1 MDTAI
6 LVDELDRSAVRLVN
20 ALNNK
25 GFAFT
30 VAALMKN
37 EDTEDWSIVL
47 GIPELRIKGSRG
59 SYAEIYNTIKENN
72 LSLSLNDIKLLDDK
86 DITLLLLKSRFG
98 PSQEMSRI
106 VFAGNYINGVRF
118 PDSII
123 YQIR

>member
-20 ALNNK
+20 ALNSK

-86 DITLLLLKSRFG
+86 DITLLLLKSRFD

>member
-20 ALNNK
+20 ALNSK

-47 GIPELRIKGSRG
+47 GVPELRIKGSRG
-59 SYAEIYNTIKENN
+59 SYAEIYDTIKENN

-86 DITLLLLKSRFG
+86 DITLLLLKSRFD

-106 VFAGNYINGVRF
+106 VFTGNY
-118 PDSII
+118 
-123 YQIR
+123 